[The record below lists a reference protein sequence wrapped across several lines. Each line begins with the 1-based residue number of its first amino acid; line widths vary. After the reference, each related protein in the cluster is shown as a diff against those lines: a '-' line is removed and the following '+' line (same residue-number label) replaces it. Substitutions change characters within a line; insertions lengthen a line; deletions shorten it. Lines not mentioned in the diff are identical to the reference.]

1 MIKLYFKVLFLN
13 YPYHFAVSL
22 FITLAA
28 IWHVFTSTDD
38 RMSLWY
44 THGWPSLIL
53 IALPLGAVIT
63 LLYWSWKHF
72 NSIKLYYDKNGNKLT
87 SDNEKH

>member
-1 MIKLYFKVLFLN
+1 MLKLYFTVLFRS
-13 YPYHFAVSL
+13 YPYHFVVSL

-38 RMSLWY
+38 RFSLWY

-53 IALPLGAVIT
+53 ILLPGAAMIT
-63 LLYWSWKHF
+63 LLRWSWRHF
-72 NSIKLYYDKNGNKLT
+72 NSIKKYYDKDGNLLQ
-87 SDNEKH
+87 